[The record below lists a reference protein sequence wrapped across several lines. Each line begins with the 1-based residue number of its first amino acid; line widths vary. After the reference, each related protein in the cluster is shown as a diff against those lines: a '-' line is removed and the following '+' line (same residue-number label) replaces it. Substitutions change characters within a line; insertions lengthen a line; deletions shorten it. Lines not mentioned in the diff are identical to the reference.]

1 MLTLNHVAPM
11 QAALFAACP
20 RPHALVPATSAAVQS
35 SRRPAVAAWSVA
47 AVSAGFGSV
56 AVVRPWA
63 DERPAAGYGLRRR
76 GTAGATA
83 DLFRFAAAIP
93 AGAAML
99 GSTTTQHQ
107 QDKQNRTNLTDR
119 REPRTWRPPH

>member
-11 QAALFAACP
+11 QAALIAACP
-20 RPHALVPATSAAVQS
+20 RSRALVPATSAVVQG
-35 SRRPAVAAWSVA
+35 SRWSAVAARSVA
-47 AVSAGFGSV
+47 AATAGFGSV

-76 GTAGATA
+76 EMAGVE
-83 DLFRFAAAIP
+83 FSGGIP
-93 AGAAML
+93 AGAATL
-99 GSTTTQHQ
+99 GSTIAQHQ
-107 QDKQNRTNLTDR
+107 QDQQHKQNRTNLTDR